1 MAAAPADAKAAG
13 DATPAVQAVQ
23 RTIMKHEQK
32 PPASPQENGGK
43 AYGAIIGRTV
53 SGTVDRPLGSAH
65 PDFPDLIYP
74 VNYGYADGIP
84 GGDGEEQDVYV
95 LGVSRPVRR
104 FAGRVIAVWHRLDD
118 CEDKWIVSADG
129 RTYTRDEILEAI
141 RFQERFFTGELYQ

>member
-1 MAAAPADAKAAG
+1 
-13 DATPAVQAVQ
+13 
-23 RTIMKHEQK
+23 MKHEQRSS
-32 PPASPQENGGK
+32 ASPQENGGK
-43 AYGAIIGRTV
+43 SYGGIIGRTV
-53 SGTVDRPLGSAH
+53 SGTVDRPLGSEH

-74 VNYGYADGIP
+74 VNYGYADGVP

-104 FAGRVIAVWHRLDD
+104 FAGRVIAVWHRLND

-141 RFQERFFTGELYQ
+141 RFQERFFAGELYL

>member
-1 MAAAPADAKAAG
+1 MRQQDVNPA
-13 DATPAVQAVQ
+13 
-23 RTIMKHEQK
+23 H
-32 PPASPQENGGK
+32 PPENGGK

-74 VNYGYADGIP
+74 VNYGYADGVP

-95 LGVSRPVRR
+95 LGVSRPVHR
-104 FAGRVIAVWHRLDD
+104 FAGRVIAVWHRLND

>member
-1 MAAAPADAKAAG
+1 
-13 DATPAVQAVQ
+13 
-23 RTIMKHEQK
+23 MKHENR
-32 PPASPQENGGK
+32 PPAPPQEKGRE
-43 AYGAIIGRTV
+43 AYTGIIGRTV

-74 VNYGYADGIP
+74 VNYGYADGVP

-104 FAGRVIAVWHRLDD
+104 FAGRVIAVWHRLND

-141 RFQERFFTGELYQ
+141 RFQERFFTGELYL